1 MRGIKKAYA
10 KFQKKKY
17 SVGIFFRNPIRV
29 LSLQHADTT
38 CREFLGVFWYA
49 EPRRLK
55 KRGITPQ
62 FIAAVRYLST

>member
-1 MRGIKKAYA
+1 MPN
-10 KFQKKKY
+10 FKKKN
-17 SVGIFFRNPIRV
+17 IRLEFFLEIQ
-29 LSLQHADTT
+29 SGFYQHADTT